1 MSKDRY
7 LFEKIEEYIKD
18 GVITFDELP
27 NYLTENLAGRIEL
40 RKYQE
45 EAFNYFIEYYE
56 DRTIKLRKNKQLHL
70 LFHMATGSGKTVM
83 MAGTML
89 YLYRQGYRNFVF
101 FVNTDNIIAKTKTNF
116 IEKSS
121 TKYLFNEKIVI
132 DGEEVMVKEV
142 NNFQS
147 YDENAIN
154 IKFTTIQQLHIDLN
168 KVKECNVTISD
179 FEDEKVVLIA
189 DEAHHFN
196 SETKAKAKGKK
207 DDDSDN
213 WEKTALKVLNANKD
227 NILLEFT
234 ATAGLKK
241 QEIQEKYLDKVIYD
255 YPLLKFRLD
264 GYTKD
269 FNNFQSTFEDTI
281 DRVITAI
288 LLSQYRLKLFQSK
301 GLNKK
306 PALLLKSKT
315 IKDSEEFYDEFYE
328 YLEGSFSENEILK
341 VYKNA
346 ETTKEPTL
354 TKMMEFFK
362 ANDISPEA
370 LANEIKTAFS
380 KTHSIIMNSGDK
392 KVSVEDQKRVNELE
406 RLDNPLRLIFTVD
419 MLNEGWDVLN
429 LYDIV
434 RLHTDRQ
441 SGRKKVSPATIS
453 EAQLIGRGAR
463 YYPFKI
469 KDSDEAGLRKYDND
483 PDNDMKICETLLY
496 HSFEDSKYIE
506 ELRRALEETGFS
518 SVDEVEFTYVLKEEF
533 MKTDTYKIGKLFCND
548 RVKKDRSNIDGL
560 PENFLHDV
568 DVNLAVR
575 FKELSLSSSE
585 EIVSTN
591 EDSNKT
597 KRKISELSKTHLYVV
612 NKAIRQYPVFKFNR
626 LKSYFPKLTSINEF
640 ITSDRYAGGID
651 IIYNSAQ
658 KDLSSVDIYKGL
670 VKAFGKLS
678 TNILKIKDEYRG
690 TTDFVEVNLKDYVK
704 DAPRKKIKTDKM
716 GEGVS
721 QNAPI
726 IDASFKLDLSKEDWF
741 VYNDNYGTTEEK
753 KFVKFFSNRIAELE
767 KVYDEVYLIRNERS
781 LHIFSFNNGLRFEPD
796 YILILK
802 KDKHDDTFVQQQ
814 IFVEPKGS
822 IFMDDDNWKQE
833 FLLELEKNAKAV
845 LYHDDNSEYKIIG
858 LPFYNDSDTVTF
870 KDAFEKLM

>member
-1 MSKDRY
+1 LSKDRY
-7 LFEKIEEYIKD
+7 LFEKIEEYISD
-18 GVITFDELP
+18 GVITFEELP
-27 NYLTENLAGRIEL
+27 DYLIENLAERIEM

-56 DRTIKLRKNKQLHL
+56 DRTVKIRKNKQLHL

-83 MAGTML
+83 MAGLML
-89 YLYRQGYRNFVF
+89 YLYKQGYRKFVF

-121 TKYLFNEKIVI
+121 TKYLFNDKIAI
-132 DGEEVMVKEV
+132 EGEEVLVKEV

-168 KVKECNVTISD
+168 KVKECNVTIND

-207 DDDSDN
+207 DDDSEN
-213 WEKTALKVLNANKD
+213 WEKTALKVLNANRD

-234 ATAGLKK
+234 ATAGLKNK
-241 QEIQEKYLDKVIYD
+241 ELHEKYIDKVIYD

-281 DRVITAI
+281 DRVITAL

-315 IKDSEEFYDEFYE
+315 IKDSEAFYEEFHE
-328 YLEGSFSENEILK
+328 YLEGKFSENDILR

-362 ANDISPEA
+362 SNDITPEA
-370 LANEIKTAFS
+370 LASEIKAAFS
-380 KTHSIIMNSGDK
+380 KTHTIIMNSGDK
-392 KVSVEDQKRVNELE
+392 KASVEDQKRVNELE

-441 SGRKKVSPATIS
+441 GGNKVYPATIS

-469 KDSDEAGLRKYDND
+469 KDIDDAGIRKYDND
-483 PDNDMKICETLLY
+483 PDNEMKICETLLY

-533 MKTDTYKIGKLFCND
+533 KETDTYKLGKLFCND
-548 RVKKDRSNIDGL
+548 RVKKDRSDVDGL
-560 PENFLHDV
+560 PENFLHDI
-568 DVNLAVR
+568 DINLAVR
-575 FKELSLSSSE
+575 FKELSLSSSN
-585 EIVSTN
+585 EIVSTK
-591 EDSNKT
+591 EESYKI
-597 KRKISELSKTHLYVV
+597 KRKVSDLAKTHLYVV
-612 NKAIRQYPVFKFNR
+612 NKAIRQYPVFKFSR
-626 LKSYFPKLTSINEF
+626 LKAYYPKLASINEF
-640 ITSDRYAGGID
+640 ITSEKYAGGID
-651 IIYNSAQ
+651 IIYNTGQ
-658 KDLSSVDIYKGL
+658 RDLSSVDIYKGL
-670 VKAFGKLS
+670 VIAFGKLS

-690 TTDFVEVNLKDYVK
+690 MTEFVEVSIKDYVK
-704 DAPRKKIKTDKM
+704 DTPRKKIKTDKM

-721 QNAPI
+721 QNAPV
-726 IDASFKLDLSKEDWF
+726 IDPAFKLDLSKEDWF

-753 KFVKFFSNRIAELE
+753 KFVKFFSNRIAELG
-767 KVYDEVYLIRNERS
+767 KGYDEVYLIRNERS
-781 LHIFSFNNGLRFEPD
+781 LHVFSFNNGLRFEPD
-796 YILILK
+796 YILLLK
-802 KDKHDDTFVQQQ
+802 KDKMDDTFVQQQ
-814 IFVEPKGS
+814 IFVEPKGT

-845 LYHDDNSEYKIIG
+845 LYHDDGSDYKIIG
-858 LPFYNDSDTVTF
+858 LPFYNDNDTVAF
-870 KDAFEKLM
+870 KEAFEKLF